1 MRSASGTLARESGV
15 IRLRRLQHGVTLL
28 GAVVI
33 LAFATS
39 SAYDAWRS
47 YRYALVATD
56 REIGNMAKAL
66 AEQTAWT
73 LRTVDLLLLDTARW
87 YENVPNGTSDAAVD
101 AALGARVAGV
111 TPVSQMM
118 IVAADGQQLHRAR
131 VLPVPLLN
139 VADRSYYIAQRDSTS
154 DQLFISE
161 PLVARTDGRT
171 AVVLSRRFEDAS
183 HRFGGVV
190 TARVDLDDLS
200 QLYRAVNIDGGT
212 AIALI
217 QDDGTLLARN
227 PRTAPAVGGRFPSL
241 ATAPDGPFA
250 RLADPL
256 DGSTSF
262 IAVAPIRSTHLK
274 IAVTRNAAVALQP
287 WREETERVGLRT
299 LILSLLGALTLAMLV
314 RQLGRVA
321 AGERALRESEER
333 YALAMEGANE
343 GHWDW
348 DIRSD
353 RLFLSPRMKV
363 LGGLP
368 ADSDVAS
375 RGEWRSRTQ
384 MHPDDQPRFEAA
396 MREHFEG
403 RSERF
408 ECEYRVR
415 PPRGDWRWLLTRG
428 RCLYGPAGEPTRFVG
443 SAIDITEH
451 KQSQLDKEKLESQ
464 LRQSQKMEAIGTL
477 AGGIA
482 HDFNNILGAIMG
494 YSELALQHCAENS
507 DLRRYLDN
515 VMHATERAKR
525 LVERILAFSRSGL
538 GNQVQFNVQAVVA
551 ETLELLAASL
561 PEGIQLQKN
570 LAADTA
576 GVNGDPTDLHQITM
590 NLCTNAIQA
599 MHGGGVLGVTLVR
612 SELTETRMLAR
623 GALSPGAYVRLIV
636 SDTGNGIPPAIME
649 RIFDPFFTTKGV
661 GQGTGLGLSLVHGIV
676 NDLGGAIDVASTTGE
691 GTRFDVWLPVAAEMP
706 MPTREPSQTLPVGRG
721 QTVMIV
727 DDEPAL
733 VALAEESIAQ
743 LGYEPVGF
751 DSSVAALRAYREAPD
766 RFDAVVTDE
775 SMPELSGTEL
785 AHEIRRLRPSIPIIL
800 MSGHG
805 SLELAQRGTQIG
817 INELLLKPVHSR
829 NLAESL
835 ARVFG
840 SLS

>member
-1 MRSASGTLARESGV
+1 
-15 IRLRRLQHGVTLL
+15 
-28 GAVVI
+28 
-33 LAFATS
+33 
-39 SAYDAWRS
+39 
-47 YRYALVATD
+47 
-56 REIGNMAKAL
+56 
-66 AEQTAWT
+66 
-73 LRTVDLLLLDTARW
+73 
-87 YENVPNGTSDAAVD
+87 
-101 AALGARVAGV
+101 
-111 TPVSQMM
+111 
-118 IVAADGQQLHRAR
+118 
-131 VLPVPLLN
+131 
-139 VADRSYYIAQRDSTS
+139 
-154 DQLFISE
+154 
-161 PLVARTDGRT
+161 
-171 AVVLSRRFEDAS
+171 
-183 HRFGGVV
+183 
-190 TARVDLDDLS
+190 
-200 QLYRAVNIDGGT
+200 
-212 AIALI
+212 
-217 QDDGTLLARN
+217 
-227 PRTAPAVGGRFPSL
+227 
-241 ATAPDGPFA
+241 
-250 RLADPL
+250 
-256 DGSTSF
+256 
-262 IAVAPIRSTHLK
+262 
-274 IAVTRNAAVALQP
+274 
-287 WREETERVGLRT
+287 
-299 LILSLLGALTLAMLV
+299 
-314 RQLGRVA
+314 
-321 AGERALRESEER
+321 
-333 YALAMEGANE
+333 
-343 GHWDW
+343 
-348 DIRSD
+348 
-353 RLFLSPRMKV
+353 
-363 LGGLP
+363 
-368 ADSDVAS
+368 
-375 RGEWRSRTQ
+375 
-384 MHPDDQPRFEAA
+384 
-396 MREHFEG
+396 
-403 RSERF
+403 
-408 ECEYRVR
+408 
-415 PPRGDWRWLLTRG
+415 
-428 RCLYGPAGEPTRFVG
+428 VG

-494 YSELALQHCAENS
+494 YSELALQRSAENS

-576 GVNGDPTDLHQITM
+576 GVSGDPTDLHQITM

-599 MHGGGVLGVTLVR
+599 MHGGGVLGVALVR
-612 SELTETRMLAR
+612 SELPETRLLAR
-623 GALSPGAYVRLIV
+623 GSLSPGAYVRLIV

-706 MPTREPSQTLPVGRG
+706 VPTREPSQTLPVGRG

-727 DDEPAL
+727 DDERAL

-785 AHEIRRLRPSIPIIL
+785 AHEIRRLRPTVPIIL